1 MGSAAIGCTSSRAF
15 PRRYSWPARATC
27 CRAPAVRSRSSGR
40 SSKPRRRRCSRRESF
55 ELKPRRV
62 LETAVYC
69 DNLARTIAF
78 YQDLLAVEPML
89 MVERVAAF
97 DAGEGTV
104 LLLFQR
110 GASDQPFETP
120 GGVVPGSHEHRTC
133 APRVCDRPRRRA
145 GLARPSG
152 GPARAV
158 ESRVDWPR
166 GGHSIYFR
174 DPDGRSVELATPGT
188 WPSY

>member
-1 MGSAAIGCTSSRAF
+1 
-15 PRRYSWPARATC
+15 
-27 CRAPAVRSRSSGR
+27 
-40 SSKPRRRRCSRRESF
+40 
-55 ELKPRRV
+55 V

-69 DNLARTIAF
+69 DHLPRTIAF
-78 YQDLLAVEPML
+78 YRDLLDADPML
-89 MVERVAAF
+89 EVERVAAF

-110 GASDQPFETP
+110 GACEHPFDTP
-120 GGVVPGSHEHRTC
+120 GGVVPGHTST
-133 APRVCDRPRRRA
+133 
-145 GLARPSG
+145 
-152 GPARAV
+152 GPAHLAFAIDKAEVRAWLDRLELLHIPI

-188 WPSY
+188 WASY

>member
-1 MGSAAIGCTSSRAF
+1 M
-15 PRRYSWPARATC
+15 
-27 CRAPAVRSRSSGR
+27 
-40 SSKPRRRRCSRRESF
+40 
-55 ELKPRRV
+55 

-69 DNLARTIAF
+69 DDLARTRAF
-78 YQDLLAVEPML
+78 YEELLEKDPML
-89 MVERVAAF
+89 EGDRVVAF

-110 GASDQPFETP
+110 GASEQPFQSS
-120 GGVVPGSHEHRTC
+120 GGLVPGHTST
-133 APRVCDRPRRRA
+133 
-145 GLARPSG
+145 
-152 GPARAV
+152 GPAHIAFAIDKADVAWWLGRLEALHIAI

-188 WPSY
+188 WASY

>member
-1 MGSAAIGCTSSRAF
+1 M
-15 PRRYSWPARATC
+15 PR
-27 CRAPAVRSRSSGR
+27 
-40 SSKPRRRRCSRRESF
+40 
-55 ELKPRRV
+55 LRRV

-69 DNLARTIAF
+69 DDLANTVDFYKALLAR
-78 YQDLLAVEPML
+78 EPMRASD
-89 MVERVAAF
+89 RVAAF

-110 GASDQPFETP
+110 GVCNHPFDGA
-120 GGVVPGSHEHRTC
+120 GGLVPGHVSE
-133 APRVCDRPRRRA
+133 
-145 GLARPSG
+145 
-152 GPARAV
+152 GPAHFAFAIDKEDV
-158 ESRVDWPR
+158 AAWLEQLAALGIPIESRVDWTL

>member
-1 MGSAAIGCTSSRAF
+1 LT
-15 PRRYSWPARATC
+15 
-27 CRAPAVRSRSSGR
+27 
-40 SSKPRRRRCSRRESF
+40 
-55 ELKPRRV
+55 LKPRRV

-69 DNLARTIAF
+69 DDLPRTTGF
-78 YQDLLAVEPML
+78 YRDLLATDPML
-89 MVERVAAF
+89 AVERVVAF

-110 GASDQPFETP
+110 GASDQSFHTS
-120 GGVVPGSHEHRTC
+120 GGAVPGHTST
-133 APRVCDRPRRRA
+133 
-145 GLARPSG
+145 
-152 GPARAV
+152 GPAHIAFAIDKADVSTWLERLETLHIAI

-188 WPSY
+188 WASY

>member
-1 MGSAAIGCTSSRAF
+1 MTI
-15 PRRYSWPARATC
+15 
-27 CRAPAVRSRSSGR
+27 
-40 SSKPRRRRCSRRESF
+40 
-55 ELKPRRV
+55 KPRRV

-69 DNLARTIAF
+69 DDLSRTSDF
-78 YQDLLAVEPML
+78 YRELLAAEPML
-89 MVERVAAF
+89 SVERVVAF

-110 GASDQPFETP
+110 GASDQPFHAP
-120 GGVVPGSHEHRTC
+120 GGLVPGHAST
-133 APRVCDRPRRRA
+133 
-145 GLARPSG
+145 
-152 GPARAV
+152 GPAHLAFAIDKADVPTWLTRLETLRIAI

-188 WPSY
+188 WASY